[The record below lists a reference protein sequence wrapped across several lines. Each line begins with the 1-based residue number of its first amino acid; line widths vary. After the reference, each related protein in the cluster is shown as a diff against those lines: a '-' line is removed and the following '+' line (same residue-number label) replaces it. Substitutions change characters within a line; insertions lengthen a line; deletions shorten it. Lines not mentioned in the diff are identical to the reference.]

1 MKQPRL
7 VIGNKNYSSWSLR
20 GWLAMRKAGVE
31 FDEQLLPLDTETF
44 AQQIGDLS
52 PSRTVPALWDD
63 SICIWGSLAIAE
75 YANERWAG
83 AELWPAD
90 MATRARARAISAEML
105 AGFPALRAHLPMNCR
120 ASGRRVSIDDKL
132 AADIARVV
140 AIWLECR
147 ENAGDAGPWLYG
159 KFSIADAMY
168 APVAL
173 RFITYDIEVP
183 ALAASYIE
191 TVLQD
196 ADVADWMAAA
206 RQETAIV
213 EADEAGV

>member
-1 MKQPRL
+1 MKPPL
-7 VIGNKNYSSWSLR
+7 LIIGNKNYSSWSLR
-20 GWLAMRKAGVE
+20 AWLTMRKAGVE
-31 FDEQLLPLDTETF
+31 FDERLLPLDTETF
-44 AQQIGDLS
+44 AAQIGELS

-63 SICIWGSLAIAE
+63 SSCIWGSLAIAE

-90 MATRARARAISAEML
+90 IAIRAQARAISAEML
-105 AGFPALRAHLPMNCR
+105 AGFPALRAQLPMNCR
-120 ASGRRVSIDDKL
+120 ASGRRVSMDNRL
-132 AADIARVV
+132 AADIARIV

-147 ENAGDAGPWLYG
+147 DQAGDAGPWLFG

-183 ALAASYIE
+183 AIAARYID

-196 ADVADWMAAA
+196 VDIASWLAAG
-206 RQETAIV
+206 REETAVV